1 MHVAEEVKMKY
12 QKLNE
17 FNLPDDFRGAGNF
30 KVQCWWAIQS
40 LFFNLSPQVMYKWRI
55 FLLRLFG
62 ASIGKGVIIRPS
74 VKITYPWKLTIG
86 DYAWIG
92 DNVELYTLG
101 EIVIGNNAVVS
112 QRSYICTGSHD
123 YTKSTFDIYALKTV
137 IEDEAWVATDVY
149 VAPGVTIGRGAVI
162 GARSSVFSDMPA
174 GMICVGSPAKPIKP
188 RVMDENYATQP

>member
-1 MHVAEEVKMKY
+1 MY
-12 QKLNE
+12 QRLNK
-17 FNLPDDFRGAGNF
+17 FSLPIGFRGRSGIA
-30 KVQCWWAIQS
+30 VQLWWLVQAI
-40 LFFNLSPQVMYKWRI
+40 FFSTSPQFMYGWRN
-55 FLLRLFG
+55 FLLRAFG
-62 ASIGKGVIIRPS
+62 AKIGKGVIIRPS
-74 VKITYPWKLTIG
+74 VRVTYPWKLTIG

-112 QRSYICTGSHD
+112 QRSYICTASHD
-123 YTKSTFDIYALKTV
+123 HTKATFDIYALKTI

-188 RVMDENYATQP
+188 RVMDENHVSQP

>member
-1 MHVAEEVKMKY
+1 MKY
-12 QKLNE
+12 QNLNK
-17 FNLPDDFRGAGNF
+17 FNLPDNFRGAGNF

-40 LFFNLSPQVMYKWRI
+40 LLFNLSPQIMYKWRI

-62 ASIGKGVIIRPS
+62 ANIGSGVIIRPS
-74 VKITYPWKLTIG
+74 VKVTYPWKLTIG

-123 YTKSTFDIYALKTV
+123 YTKPSFDIYALKTV

-174 GMICVGSPAKPIKP
+174 GMICVGTPAKPIKP
-188 RVMDENYATQP
+188 RVMDENYTS

>member
-1 MHVAEEVKMKY
+1 MEY
-12 QKLNE
+12 QNTKH
-17 FNLPDDFRGAGNF
+17 FCLPSNFRGKPGWY
-30 KVQCWWAIQS
+30 VQLWWLIQAL
-40 LFFNLSPQVMYKWRI
+40 LFNTSPQFMYKWRS

-62 ASIGKGVIIRPS
+62 AKIGKDVIIRPS
-74 VKITYPWKLTIG
+74 VRVTYPWKLTIG

-112 QRSYICTGSHD
+112 QRSYICTASHD
-123 YTKSTFDIYALKTV
+123 HTKSTFDIYSVKTV

>member
-1 MHVAEEVKMKY
+1 MIVNKIY
-12 QKLNE
+12 QNLKLFIQPSE
-17 FNLPDDFRGAGNF
+17 FRGRSAGY
-30 KVQCWWAIQS
+30 VQLWWLIQAL
-40 LFFNLSPQVMYKWRI
+40 LFNTSPQFMYKWRV

-62 ASIGKGVIIRPS
+62 ANIGQGVIIRPS
-74 VKITYPWKLTIG
+74 VRVTYPWKLTIG
-86 DYAWIG
+86 DYAWVG

-123 YTKSTFDIYALKTV
+123 YTKPTFDIYALKTV

-149 VAPGVTIGRGAVI
+149 VAPGVTIGKGAVV

-174 GMICVGSPAKPIKP
+174 GMICVGTPAKPIKP
-188 RVMDENYATQP
+188 RVMDENHVS

>member
-1 MHVAEEVKMKY
+1 MY
-12 QKLNE
+12 QFLKN
-17 FNLPDDFRGAGNF
+17 FYLPKHFRGAPVL
-30 KVQCWWAIQS
+30 KVQMWWFTQS
-40 LFFNLSPQVMYKWRI
+40 FFFGSSPQFMYKWRI
-55 FLLRLFG
+55 LLLRLFG

-101 EIVIGNNAVVS
+101 EIVIGNNTVVS

-123 YTKSTFDIYALKTV
+123 YTIPTFDIFSLKTV

-188 RVMDENYATQP
+188 RITDEDISCKS